1 MKESSRMVILRRRMM
16 NSSFIIREFLITG
29 TKDIYSDMYHRSY
42 TMAPLTSNN
51 IDNITETIL
60 DCSAKKAGTIDAFD
74 VSQRMNNFINL
85 KTGVGSY
92 IEIPNGWNQSRLRF
106 MLIVEQMINALYSQI
121 FVIQGFTDYPGV
133 SSNGQ
138 YLDPSLV
145 FHFNS
150 VTEYTVIKTQDS
162 LTGQIRLSYSNV
174 NAYNLLQDKGVTGQW
189 VPGNTGQKTLIRPMD
204 LHTTN
209 YIKHMSNDGFLC
221 QPINVGTYNN
231 HELETSTRMNNDK
244 ASYFSKV
251 LNSYTQANDISSIS
265 DYNISYES
273 ANYSNAE
280 RKAAEPDLMRNK
292 FFATLSEFAS
302 NSHIGNRRAYFTWS
316 ELLGVF
322 PDLEYCKKVIPERET
337 VNYGSIVGDVMTLN
351 SPNVLNALMTEFTNS
366 LTSMMIS
373 SLLTEVVFS
382 IQYTPGFPDPII
394 AVTGAQTCLDNES
407 IPQFAE
413 TFKNRLVSITMPSTF
428 GNYPEPFTLNV
439 HADLFND
446 TIINFGLLSDLNN
459 PQTYIFPT
467 FADSLYSNVISTE
480 QDKQTLANNVD
491 ELLED
496 MDRSRQGNHSL
507 QQQLQMY

>member
-1 MKESSRMVILRRRMM
+1 MD
-16 NSSFIIREFLITG
+16 NSFIIREFLITG

-42 TMAPLTSNN
+42 AMAPLTSNN

-60 DCSAKKAGTIDAFD
+60 DCSARKHGTIDAID

-106 MLIVEQMINALYSQI
+106 MLIVEQFINALYSQI
-121 FVIQGFTDYPGV
+121 FVIQGFTDYPGLT
-133 SSNGQ
+133 SNGQ
-138 YLDPSLV
+138 HLDPNLV

-150 VTEYTVIKTQDS
+150 ITEYTVTKTQDP

-174 NAYNLLQDKGVTGQW
+174 NGYNLLQEKGVTGQW
-189 VPGNTGQKTLIRPMD
+189 VPGGTGQKTLIRPMD
-204 LHTTN
+204 LHTAN
-209 YIKHMSNDGFLC
+209 YNKHMANDNYVC
-221 QPINVGTYNN
+221 QPINIGVYNN
-231 HELETSTRMNNDK
+231 HELETSTRLNNDK
-244 ASYFSKV
+244 SSYFSKV
-251 LNSYTQANDISSIS
+251 LNTYNQAKDVNSIG

-273 ANYSNAE
+273 SLYTSAE
-280 RKAAEPDLMRNK
+280 RLAAEPELARNK
-292 FFATLSEFAS
+292 FFSSLSEYATGS
-302 NSHIGNRRAYFTWS
+302 YTGNKRAFYTWS
-316 ELLGVF
+316 ELLAVF
-322 PDLEYCKKVIPERET
+322 PDLDYCKKVIPEREII
-337 VNYGSIVGDVMTLN
+337 NYGSIAGDIMSLN

-373 SLLTEVVFS
+373 SLLTEVIFS
-382 IQYTPGFPDPII
+382 IQYTPGFPNPVI
-394 AVTGAQTCLDNES
+394 AITGAQTCLDNNS

-413 TFKNRLVSITMPSTF
+413 TFKNRLVNITMPSTF
-428 GNYPEPFTLNV
+428 GNFHEPFTLNV

-446 TIINFGLLSDLNN
+446 TIINFALLSDMNN
-459 PQTYIFPT
+459 PQTYVFPT

-496 MDRSRQGNHSL
+496 MNRTKESSNSL
-507 QQQLQMY
+507 YNQLQI